1 MMKIIR
7 TMNGSMSGP
16 KQEHMGNVCFM
27 GQLGSSVWPDS
38 QLIAASSSDCA
49 SGILL
54 HPRTKA
60 ASNVSDPLPAVTL
73 SWTSLTLQQLKQKLH
88 QSLQR
93 ATLCSQAAE
102 EADESRGA
110 AERSRALAEARALGC
125 QRDKETAE
133 ADRCRMREEL
143 TQLRTEVGHRH
154 SETTL
159 TDADALRSQKLP
171 FIHLPPSG
179 AMYQLL

>member
-1 MMKIIR
+1 MLPLPL
-7 TMNGSMSGP
+7 T
-16 KQEHMGNVCFM
+16 
-27 GQLGSSVWPDS
+27 
-38 QLIAASSSDCA
+38 
-49 SGILL
+49 GILL
-54 HPRTKA
+54 HLQTKA
-60 ASNVSDPLPAVTL
+60 ASNVSDPVPAVTL

-110 AERSRALAEARALGC
+110 AERARALAEARALGC

-154 SETTL
+154 SQ
-159 TDADALRSQKLP
+159 RNHP
-171 FIHLPPSG
+171 H
-179 AMYQLL
+179 